1 MLTPTESQR
10 LLEQVVSQVNAAFE
24 KDRKK
29 FSRLEDR
36 VKQLETA
43 LETALEASLKKEPR
57 STRKTDG

>member
-36 VKQLETA
+36 VKQLETM
-43 LETALEASLKKEPR
+43 LEASLKKEPR